1 MEGKMSPENR
11 RDYLRAKVFLTTRWS
26 ALCQESF
33 SSFDEEDAG
42 RAATENVIAGPIDEI
57 IDQMATGSQEET
69 LYRCLKMID
78 KKLNFVIEQ
87 LISPSDQRGSK
98 FNDVVELSGSGLKFL
113 SDTVFPEGAL
123 LRMELI
129 MPTAFEF
136 KIDLIAK
143 VLRVEKMAIQEE
155 ANGESYSIAVHFT
168 EIDEK
173 ARDAIIETIFKKQRK
188 LIRLQKEREEE

>member
-1 MEGKMSPENR
+1 MSSENR
-11 RDYLRAKVFLTTRWS
+11 REYLRAKVFLPTRLS
-26 ALCQESF
+26 ALCQDSF
-33 SSFDEEDAG
+33 SSLDEGDAG
-42 RAATENVIAGPIDEI
+42 RMPTQNVIAGPIDEI

-78 KKLNFVIEQ
+78 KKLNFVIEE
-87 LISPSDQRGSK
+87 LISPSNQSGST

-113 SDTVFPEGAL
+113 SDTAFPEGTL

-136 KIDLIAK
+136 KIDLIAR
-143 VLRVEKMAIQEE
+143 VLRVEKLAIEE
-155 ANGESYSIAVHFT
+155 KTDGESYSVAVHFT

-173 ARDAIIETIFKKQRK
+173 ARDAIIETVFKKQRK
-188 LIRLQKEREEE
+188 LIRLQKERGEE

>member
-1 MEGKMSPENR
+1 MSSENR
-11 RDYLRAKVFLTTRWS
+11 REYLRAKVFLPTRLS
-26 ALCQESF
+26 ALCQDAF
-33 SSFDEEDAG
+33 SSPDEGDAG
-42 RAATENVIAGPIDEI
+42 RVPTENVIAGPIDEI

-78 KKLNFVIEQ
+78 KKLNFVIEE
-87 LISPSDQRGSK
+87 LISPSNQSGST

-113 SDTVFPEGAL
+113 SDTAFPEGTL

-136 KIDLIAK
+136 KIDLIAR
-143 VLRVEKMAIQEE
+143 VLRVEKLVIQGK
-155 ANGESYSIAVHFT
+155 ANDESYSVAVHFT

-173 ARDAIIETIFKKQRK
+173 ARDAIIETVFKKPRK
-188 LIRLQKEREEE
+188 LIRLQKERGEE